1 MGVSV
6 RLNGRVITRLGARRK
21 KSLRCVCMRQNDF
34 YSDIYLFFGTLV
46 NYGYKE
52 GETRCGSL

>member
-1 MGVSV
+1 M

-21 KSLRCVCMRQNDF
+21 KSLRCVCMRENDF